1 MADVLTFG
9 CRLNAYE
16 SEVIRGHLGD
26 NAADTIVINT
36 CAVTREAE
44 RQARQAIRKARREHP
59 DATIVATGCAVQ
71 IDPDAWA
78 AMGEIDRLV
87 GNAEKLKPETWQ
99 APAEERVSVN
109 DIMAVEET
117 AGHLVAGFE
126 EKVRAFV
133 QIQNGCDHR
142 CTFCIIPYGRG
153 PSRSVA
159 AGDIVSEIRTLVE
172 HGTREVVLTGVDITS
187 WGADLP
193 GKPQLGDLARRI
205 LKLVPEL
212 PRLRITSLDVAEVD
226 DSLYRAIAEEER
238 LMPHLHLSLQAG
250 DAMVLKRMKRRHTPE
265 QAVAFCEQVRSLR
278 PETVFGAD
286 LIAGFPTETD
296 EMFANSLAHVGDCG
310 LTWLHVFPYSE
321 RPGTPAARMPQV
333 DKAVRKERARALR
346 EAGEAAVAAFLAGRV
361 GKLEN
366 VLAESAE
373 IGRTA
378 QYAPVRLATPATTGA
393 MFDATIAGANATTLL
408 ASAA

>member
-142 CTFCIIPYGRG
+142 CTFCIIPFGRG
-153 PSRSVA
+153 NSRSVA
-159 AGDIVSEIRTLVE
+159 PGPVVEQVRLLVANG
-172 HGTREVVLTGVDITS
+172 HREVVLTGVDLTAY
-187 WGADLP
+187 GADLP
-193 GKPQLGDLARRI
+193 GRPTLGQLSRRL
-205 LKLVPEL
+205 LKLVP
-212 PRLRITSLDVAEVD
+212 
-226 DSLYRAIAEEER
+226 
-238 LMPHLHLSLQAG
+238 
-250 DAMVLKRMKRRHTPE
+250 LKRKKT
-265 QAVAFCEQVRSLR
+265 
-278 PETVFGAD
+278 
-286 LIAGFPTETD
+286 
-296 EMFANSLAHVGDCG
+296 N
-310 LTWLHVFPYSE
+310 LT
-321 RPGTPAARMPQV
+321 
-333 DKAVRKERARALR
+333 
-346 EAGEAAVAAFLAGRV
+346 
-361 GKLEN
+361 
-366 VLAESAE
+366 
-373 IGRTA
+373 
-378 QYAPVRLATPATTGA
+378 
-393 MFDATIAGANATTLL
+393 
-408 ASAA
+408 